1 MALDGIFLSGI
12 AQEIRETL
20 LGTKVDRIYQPSRE
34 ELVVT
39 FRGRSGSHKLLLS
52 ASANS
57 ARIHF
62 TQMKLENP
70 AQPPMFC
77 MLLRKHLSSGKLVQ
91 VVQQGLDRILTLEFE
106 CINELGDRVI
116 NRLVVEIMGRHSNVA
131 LVGPEGQIVDAIK
144 RVDATMSSVRQ
155 MLPGMR
161 YQLPP
166 GQEKLDLREVS
177 PRQAVE
183 LLCQRGNGELAKA
196 LVSQIQGI
204 SPIVAREVAIFA
216 TRGRDCVPQ
225 ELTQDQQDRL
235 AFSLG
240 WVADVA
246 NGKPG
251 QPTMVLD
258 LDGKPKDFAFLPV
271 HQYGTARITRSY
283 EGYSLLLD
291 AFYREQGQMERM
303 KQRSHDLLRLLVNAT
318 ERISR
323 KLDTQRQELA
333 QSVDREH
340 LRVCGDLLNANLY
353 ALQKGDP
360 VARVQNFYEE
370 SLPEVEIP
378 LDPRL
383 TPAQNAQKYYT
394 EYKKATTA
402 EGMLRKLIQ
411 EGEQELE
418 YLDSVF
424 DSVTRT
430 TNERELTAIRQE
442 LAQQGYVR
450 FRGTQNKKPDRM
462 PPHRYVTDDG
472 FVVLSGRNNLQNDR
486 LTMRESR
493 NYDLWFHTQKI
504 PGSHTILLTQGSQE
518 IPNRSLEQAA
528 IIAAANSKARDSAL
542 VPVDYT
548 YIKNVKKIPG
558 AKPGMVTY
566 EKYQTAVVTPDLDL
580 VQRLQQE

>member
-1 MALDGIFLSGI
+1 MALDGIYLSGI
-12 AQEIRETL
+12 AQEIRQTL

-39 FRGRSGSHKLLLS
+39 FRGRAGSHKLLLS

-77 MLLRKHLSSGKLVQ
+77 MLLRKHLSAGRLVE
-91 VVQQGLDRILTLEFE
+91 VRQQGLDRILSLEFE

-116 NRLVVEIMGRHSNVA
+116 NRLVTEIMGRHSNVA
-131 LVGPEGQIVDAIK
+131 LVGPDGRIIDAIK

-155 MLPGMR
+155 MLPGMT

-166 GQEKLDLREVS
+166 SQDKLDPREHTS
-177 PRQAVE
+177 RELAQQICQAG
-183 LLCQRGNGELAKA
+183 RGELSKA
-196 LVSQIQGI
+196 LVAGIQGI
-204 SPIVAREVAIFA
+204 SPIVAREVAHFA
-216 TRGRDCVPQ
+216 TRGQDLGAQ
-225 ELTQDQQDRL
+225 DLTADQQDRL
-235 AFSLG
+235 AFALG
-240 WVADVA
+240 WVVDVA

-251 QPTMVLD
+251 HPTMVLD
-258 LDGKPKDFAFLPV
+258 LDGRPKDLAFLEI
-271 HQYGTARITRSY
+271 HQYGTARITRPY
-283 EGYSLLLD
+283 EGYSQLLD
-291 AFYREQGQMERM
+291 AFYREQGQVERM
-303 KQRSHDLLRLLVNAT
+303 KQRSHDLLKLLVNAT
-318 ERISR
+318 ERIAR
-323 KLDTQRQELA
+323 KLAVQRQELE
-333 QSVDREH
+333 QSADREH
-340 LRVCGDLLNANLY
+340 LRICGDLLNANLY
-353 ALQKGDP
+353 ALQKGDR

-370 SLPEVEIP
+370 ELPEVEIP

-383 TPAQNAQKYYT
+383 TPAQNAQKYYS
-394 EYKKATTA
+394 EYKKADTA
-402 EGMLRKLIQ
+402 EKMLRKLIQ

-450 FRGTQNKKPDRM
+450 SRGNQSKKPERL

-504 PGSHTILLTQGSQE
+504 PGSHTILLTQGQEE

-528 IIAAANSKARDSAL
+528 IIAAANSKARDSSL

-566 EKYQTAVVTPDLDL
+566 DRYQTAIVTPDLDL